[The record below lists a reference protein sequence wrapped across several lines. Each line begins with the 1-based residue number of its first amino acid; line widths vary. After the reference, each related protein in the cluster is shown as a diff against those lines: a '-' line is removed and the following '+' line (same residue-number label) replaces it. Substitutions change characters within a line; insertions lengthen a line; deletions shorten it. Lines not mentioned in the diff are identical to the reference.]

1 MILTPLIKWSKALS
15 FKVRQEDEIII
26 VIVLIWA
33 GLQCELWLQGQTR
46 AQSAQT
52 QSCIEEER
60 ISKENSGIVSDM
72 IVFRWPLRT
81 KKIFWDR
88 LILTGVEVDHK
99 KYSSNIFIKIVFM
112 ATLSKIKVWRRIQ
125 RLIMDSWVKNT
136 PTYRKRRRGR
146 RRFT

>member
-26 VIVLIWA
+26 VIALIRA

-46 AQSAQT
+46 TVRPQN
-52 QSCIEEER
+52 CIEEEEC
-60 ISKENSGIVSDM
+60 ISKENSGIVSDT

-81 KKIFWDR
+81 KNIFWDR
-88 LILTGVEVDHK
+88 LNLTGVEVDHK
-99 KYSSNIFIKIVFM
+99 KYSSNIFIKIMFM

-125 RLIMDSWVKNT
+125 RLRMDSRVI
-136 PTYRKRRRGR
+136 
-146 RRFT
+146 